1 MTTAATTKG
10 GSVADVAAAEVM
22 AAEKEAKVQAAAVTM
37 TVTAAVETCHCSKQW
52 TVTATGRPRLL
63 SCKRREACRAACG
76 LACYGLVPAE
86 LLATNCN
93 LKS

>member
-1 MTTAATTKG
+1 MTAASPRKG
-10 GSVADVAAAEVM
+10 VAVEQVVAAEVK
-22 AAEKEAKVQAAAVTM
+22 AEAAAVTM
-37 TVTAAVETCHCSKQW
+37 TTAVQACHCSKQW

-76 LACYGLVPAE
+76 LACYRLVPAE